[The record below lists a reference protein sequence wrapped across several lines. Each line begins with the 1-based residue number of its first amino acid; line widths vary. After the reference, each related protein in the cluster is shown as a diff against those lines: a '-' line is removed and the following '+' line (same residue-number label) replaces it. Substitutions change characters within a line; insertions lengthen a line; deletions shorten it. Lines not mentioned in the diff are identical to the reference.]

1 LRLFAAI
8 RFFMKYEYKQFLS
21 IIIILIVAANGF
33 AAQDQQIQ
41 QKLAVLD
48 AIQGK
53 FTFIVLGDNRSG
65 DEVYKKLVSL
75 IVERK
80 PDFVVNTGDMINKP
94 GNTQEWAR
102 FWEMSKPVTAPY
114 FLAVGNHDAYA
125 KVSQSE
131 KKYKQEVD
139 LPGNELYYSFTAGN
153 SLFVVLDSYLAGE
166 ERKITGEQFA
176 WLEGVLA
183 NSNRKHVFV
192 FLHHPPYTDPAKGHH
207 ANDSLD
213 KYPENR
219 DRLEALLVKSKV
231 DAVFAGHEHY
241 YQRRTVD
248 GILHVITGGGG
259 APMYDREDDGGFY
272 HFIRVTV
279 DGDRVSGEVVDV
291 NGKVRDRF

>member
-1 LRLFAAI
+1 MRN
-8 RFFMKYEYKQFLS
+8 KT
-21 IIIILIVAANGF
+21 ILAVLLAVVLAVSSSF
-33 AAQDQQIQ
+33 AAQDQQLQ

-53 FTFIVLGDNRSG
+53 FTFIVIGDNRSG

-75 IVERK
+75 IAERK

-94 GNTQEWAR
+94 GNTQEWAG

-114 FLAVGNHDAYA
+114 FLAVGNHDAYV
-125 KVSQSE
+125 KVPQSE
-131 KKYKQEVD
+131 KIYKQQVD

-153 SLFVVLDSYLAGE
+153 SLFIVLDSYIAGE
-166 ERKITGEQFA
+166 ERKITGEQLA

-192 FLHHPPYTDPAKGHH
+192 FLHHPLYTDPSKGHH

-219 DRLEALLVKSKV
+219 DRLVALLKRSKV

-248 GILHVITGGGG
+248 GILHVISGGGG
-259 APMYDREDDGGFY
+259 APMYDREEDGGFC
-272 HFIRVTV
+272 HFIRVMV
-279 DGDRVSGEVVDV
+279 DGDRVSGEVVDL
-291 NGKVRDRF
+291 NGKIRDKF

>member
-1 LRLFAAI
+1 MRN
-8 RFFMKYEYKQFLS
+8 KT
-21 IIIILIVAANGF
+21 ILAVLLAVVLAVSSSF
-33 AAQDQQIQ
+33 AAQDQQLQ

-53 FTFIVLGDNRSG
+53 FTFIVIGDNRSG

-75 IVERK
+75 IAERK

-94 GNTQEWAR
+94 GSAQEWAG

-114 FLAVGNHDAYA
+114 FLAVGNHDAYV
-125 KVSQSE
+125 KVPQSE
-131 KKYKQEVD
+131 KIYKQQVD

-153 SLFVVLDSYLAGE
+153 SLFIVLDSYIAGE
-166 ERKITGEQFA
+166 ERKITGEQLA

-192 FLHHPPYTDPAKGHH
+192 FLHHPLYTDPSKGHH

-219 DRLEALLVKSKV
+219 DRLVALLKRSKV

-248 GILHVITGGGG
+248 GILHVISGGGG
-259 APMYDREDDGGFY
+259 APMYDREEDGGFC
-272 HFIRVTV
+272 HFIRVMV
-279 DGDRVSGEVVDV
+279 DGDRVSGEVVDL
-291 NGKVRDRF
+291 NGKIRDKF